1 MLDNIR
7 LETLESD
14 DIVNSSAFNGLSMRE
29 TAKPLN
35 DKLDQTSDASS
46 TTNKRS
52 HDINDMLRKGIF
64 RQKQGLVMESRQTK
78 FYYDNSETT

>member
-29 TAKPLN
+29 TTKPLN
-35 DKLDQTSDASS
+35 DKLDQVSDASS
-46 TTNKRS
+46 TTHRRS
-52 HDINDMLRKGIF
+52 NDINDMLRKGIF
-64 RQKQGLVMESRQTK
+64 RQKQGLVMESR
-78 FYYDNSETT
+78 

>member
-29 TAKPLN
+29 TTLN
-35 DKLDQTSDASS
+35 DKLDQVSDASS
-46 TTNKRS
+46 TTHRRS
-52 HDINDMLRKGIF
+52 NDINDMLRKGIF
-64 RQKQGLVMESRQTK
+64 RQKQGLVMESR
-78 FYYDNSETT
+78 